1 MVSIIKYA
9 IKNEYDLDRLKDVWT
24 PLEAG
29 EEMTTFQTLEWHR
42 LLIKEWEGWQLHALY
57 SEVYVYAA
65 FEGRKPVMLFPA
77 IVYTMTT
84 KTKWFGSKKGVYLLG
99 QGSYSDYMTPIYRS
113 FSAEAFEAICSAIRR
128 EFPGYPICLNSV
140 RADSQLAA
148 YLSEKGVRREVFTVA
163 LAVKRKAS
171 VEEYKASLTK
181 KTRANLRKAMNRI
194 ERDGLDFQL
203 EIRGPIHDQALLDQM
218 VGIHVA
224 RILTKNTKHEGVLHV
239 LSSYV
244 RKAYRKYRDLNNNI
258 IAMCMQE
265 NPHSVV
271 ILVRINGKLVGYQYG
286 LREEHVLRLLQTCFD
301 EEYKFY
307 SPVFRAGYDFICQSY
322 EDESLW
328 EIDFTRGDEEFKYRL
343 GGEELELYEFSL

>member
-128 EFPGYPICLNSV
+128 EFPGYTICLNSV